1 MKAIIMA
8 GGEGSRLR
16 PLTCD
21 CPKPMVRF
29 LDKPILEYALLH
41 LKAHGVTDVGI
52 TLGYLPTASKTLL
65 AMANRWGFR
74 CAITRSG
81 SLLARRAA

>member
-1 MKAIIMA
+1 MA

-52 TLGYLPTASKTLL
+52 TLGDAFAQALGEKTLL